1 MSVLP
6 KNEDEKY
13 TFTTRIQKTKID
25 KVKVDAFTTDID
37 AFLLYVLNKK
47 KFEAKINDYTY
58 SLEKQLQ
65 IEGKKM
71 IIQFF

>member
-1 MSVLP
+1 MLSEFDAKDFKKKKLMCYAMFSYVCIT

-47 KFEAKINDYTY
+47 KFEAK
-58 SLEKQLQ
+58 
-65 IEGKKM
+65 
-71 IIQFF
+71 